1 MSDTSQTPYTPAE
14 AAFAARVSKE
24 AGAEAVFVFA
34 YNLTFDNAYTDGLA
48 AIAGSALYCA
58 SSPDS
63 ALEKLDVPAGSEF
76 RYVQSVGCCVHR
88 IRVGGRRRRA
98 AAHRYAPRARVPERG
113 DAAARAERGP
123 HGLRRAERIPH
134 PLSEVRQAVSARR
147 RHGLPALRRPQKAAA
162 PALAVCKAEPEAA
175 AGRRGCSF
183 SPSARSTC

>member
-76 RYVQSVGCCVHR
+76 RYVQSVGCAS
-88 IRVGGRRRRA
+88 IEYESEGA
-98 AAHRYAPRARVPERG
+98 AAELLRTDMRH
-113 DAAARAERGP
+113 ARAFQNAVML
-123 HGLRRAERIPH
+123 LRA
-134 PLSEVRQAVSARR
+134 LSEGRTVSA
-147 RHGLPALRRPQKAAA
+147 
-162 PALAVCKAEPEAA
+162 EPSVSVRSA
-175 AGRRGCSF
+175 AGRFRAEAAR
-183 SPSARSTC
+183 SARTASTAKSCCAGSGRLQSRA

>member
-76 RYVQSVGCCVHR
+76 RYVQSVGCAS
-88 IRVGGRRRRA
+88 IEYESEGA
-98 AAHRYAPRARVPERG
+98 AAELLRTDMRH
-113 DAAARAERGP
+113 ARAFQNAVML
-123 HGLRRAERIPH
+123 LRA
-134 PLSEVRQAVSARR
+134 LSEGRTVSA
-147 RHGLPALRRPQKAAA
+147 
-162 PALAVCKAEPEAA
+162 EPSVS
-175 AGRRGCSF
+175 RTRC
-183 SPSARSTC
+183 P